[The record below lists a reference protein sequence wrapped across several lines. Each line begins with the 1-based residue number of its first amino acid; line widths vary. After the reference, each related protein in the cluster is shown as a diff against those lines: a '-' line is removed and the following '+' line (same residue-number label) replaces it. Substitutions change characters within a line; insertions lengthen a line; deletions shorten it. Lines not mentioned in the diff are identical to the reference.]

1 MAPQWDLA
9 AYSREHRL
17 VLAVEVK
24 TRRNA
29 TPAWAARLRRNI
41 LAHGTFPNAPYFL
54 IAFPDHFYL
63 WVDTVAN
70 LEAIE
75 PAYVIDAGPILQPYF
90 EQAGITGEQVS
101 RQSLE
106 LIIATWLNELI
117 YTEEVP
123 DEFDDANRWLVD
135 SGLYHAILGGSLTY
149 EIMV

>member
-41 LAHGTFPNAPYFL
+41 LAHGTFPNAPYFM

-123 DEFDDANRWLVD
+123 DEFDDTNRWLVD